1 MNIANIDGIN
11 TLPISTVEEITGGF
25 NNINTDHANIHKG
38 RLYFSNFEIASLAS
52 GAKSYFLLEA
62 PLTKFMH
69 IKGSTIS
76 GLGSSLKLRVFR
88 NIGVISTKGTVLTDV
103 SKNVNDNSTKTADAI
118 FYSGPTP
125 NGGLTDK
132 WFEAIAYGS
141 TLAGNNTIGSNNTL
155 GNPNI
160 EYVSTNGRKQYLLE
174 VENIGGDPAT
184 LIEINFFHYE
194 EPKGLI

>member
-1 MNIANIDGIN
+1 MSN
-11 TLPISTVEEITGGF
+11 TNLNDKFNSFFEEITGGLQ
-25 NNINTDHANIHKG
+25 NINTDHANIHKG

-52 GAKSYFLLEA
+52 GAKSYILLEA
-62 PLTKFMH
+62 PETKFMH

-76 GLGSSLKLRVFR
+76 GLGSSLKLRVYR
-88 NIGVISTKGTVLTDV
+88 NIGAITTKGSVLANV
-103 SKNVNDNSTKTADAI
+103 SKNVNDNSSKTADVI

-141 TLAGNNTIGSNNTL
+141 TLAGNNTIGTNNTL
-155 GNPNI
+155 GNPNL
-160 EYVSTNGRKQYLLE
+160 EYVSANGRKQYLLE
-174 VENIGGDPAT
+174 IENIGGDLAT

-194 EPKGLI
+194 EPQGLVE